1 MKKIAWG
8 ITGAGDQLNET
19 LNLMIGLTKKFGTE
33 LEIDVYLSKA
43 GKQVAEYYQ
52 IEDILSK
59 YFSKINIER
68 DANKPFLAGK
78 LQTGIYELLIIAPA
92 TSNTVAKIRHGIADT
107 MLTNGALQAL
117 KAYVP
122 VYIMPTD
129 YEAGETVTDLPNG
142 KKLKLRVRKEDA
154 ENVEKIRDMDG
165 IHPFKRPDFIN
176 EMMKKHF
183 IAFKPE

>member
-19 LNLMIGLTKKFGTE
+19 LNLMICLTKKFGID
-33 LEIDVYLSKA
+33 LKIDVYLSKA

-52 IEDILSK
+52 IEDKLSE
-59 YFSKINIER
+59 YFTKVNVER

-78 LQTGIYELLIIAPA
+78 LQTGVYELLLIAPA
-92 TSNTVAKIRHGIADT
+92 TSNTVAKIRYGIADT
-107 MLTNGALQAL
+107 MLTNGALQAM

-142 KKLKLRVRKEDA
+142 KKLKLRVREEDA
-154 ENVEKIRDMDG
+154 ENVAKIREMDG
-165 IHPFKRPDFIN
+165 IHPFKSPDFIS
-176 EMMKKHF
+176 EILKKHF
-183 IAFKPE
+183 S